1 MSKLSVQRA
10 FQVVHIVAL
19 SVWLGAVGM
28 SGIVAAT
35 VFPGM
40 ARMQPTLGSY
50 PNYEGDHSLLAA
62 GQIAGKVF
70 LIVDSIQFGAAA
82 IALGSLVTMLIAG
95 YSLNTIPRVL
105 RVIVLMATM
114 GLLSWHL
121 LMLMPGMSEDL
132 VLYWDFAQ
140 AGDTQQADIHKNNFM
155 ALHET
160 AANSLKGLTF
170 ATLLSL
176 MLAVWTGIGAPEKSA
191 QPAA

>member
-1 MSKLSVQRA
+1 MSKHGVQRV
-10 FQVVHIVAL
+10 FQVIHITAL
-19 SVWLGAVGM
+19 SLWLGAVGM

-40 ARMQPTLGSY
+40 ARMQPTLGAY
-50 PNYEGDHSLLAA
+50 PDYEGDHSLLAA

-105 RVIVLMATM
+105 RVITLMATM

-121 LMLMPGMSEDL
+121 FMLMPGMSEDL
-132 VLYWDFAQ
+132 VLYWDYAQ
-140 AGDTQQADIHKNNFM
+140 VGDTQQADIHKNNFM

-160 AANSLKGLTF
+160 AANSLKGLTLG
-170 ATLLSL
+170 TLISL
-176 MLAVWTGIGAPEKSA
+176 TLAVWTAIGAKTQERTV
-191 QPAA
+191 

>member
-1 MSKLSVQRA
+1 MSKHGVQRV
-10 FQVVHIVAL
+10 FQVFHITAL
-19 SVWLGAVGM
+19 SLWLGAVGM

-35 VFPGM
+35 VFPSMGQ
-40 ARMQPTLGSY
+40 MQPTLGAY
-50 PNYEGDHSLLAA
+50 PGYEGDHALLAA

-121 LMLMPGMSEDL
+121 FMLMPGMSEDL
-132 VLYWDFAQ
+132 VRYWDFAQ
-140 AGDTQQADIHKNNFM
+140 AGDTEQADIHKNNFM

-170 ATLLSL
+170 GTVLCLI
-176 MLAVWTGIGAPEKSA
+176 LAVWTAIGA
-191 QPAA
+191 QPKNAE